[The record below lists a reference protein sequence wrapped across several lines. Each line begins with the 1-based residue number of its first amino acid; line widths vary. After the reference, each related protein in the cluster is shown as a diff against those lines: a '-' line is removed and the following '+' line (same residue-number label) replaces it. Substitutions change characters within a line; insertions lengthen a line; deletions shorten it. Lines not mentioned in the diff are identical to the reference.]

1 MDGGPTAA
9 NGSKDN
15 ECRHPLEILQ
25 TISDE
30 SGLKLTDENF
40 AKLMD
45 ERDPLKHLRDEF
57 HYPTMGQILHT
68 DPKLVSPDEDSI
80 YLCGN
85 SLGLCPKKAKDHL
98 MVEMDKWATRG
109 VQGHM
114 TGDLP
119 WAMCG
124 EILEEDMMKIVGG
137 KREEVAIMNGLTVN
151 LHLLMMSF
159 YRPTKD
165 RYKILCESKAFP
177 SDHYAFESQARLH
190 GFDAEKALLCM
201 EPREG
206 EFTLRTEDIVATIER
221 EGDSIALVCFSG
233 VQYYT
238 GQFFDI
244 PTITRAAQAKGC
256 HVGFD
261 LAHAVGNLP
270 LYLHDWNVDFAC
282 WCCYKYLNGGAGAV
296 AGLFVHERYRDN
308 TYPRLLGWWGH
319 KMETRFVMDNKMDLI
334 PGARG
339 YGLSNVSGIL
349 CANLKASLEVFNK
362 TSMEEIR
369 RKSVL
374 LTGYLEALVKLAYS
388 RPAGKTAEE
397 DGDEVY
403 IDIFTPSD
411 PAQRGAQLSL
421 AFNVSI
427 EQVFKE
433 LEKRGV
439 VCDKRLP
446 RVIRIAPAPLYCS
459 FLDVHRFMDRLQD
472 ALKAAKS
479 SLVRIDTHNV

>member
-1 MDGGPTAA
+1 M
-9 NGSKDN
+9 NSEYN
-15 ECRHPLEILQ
+15 HPIEELQ
-25 TISDE
+25 AISDQ
-30 SGLKLTDENF
+30 SGLQLKDEKF
-40 AKLMD
+40 ARLMD
-45 ERDPLKHLRDEF
+45 EKDPLRHLRNEF
-57 HYPTMGQILHT
+57 HYPTMSQILHT

-85 SLGLCPKKAKDHL
+85 SLGLCPKKAKDHIN
-98 MVEMDKWATRG
+98 VEMDKWATKG
-109 VQGHM
+109 VQGHT
-114 TGDLP
+114 TGVLP
-119 WAMCG
+119 WVKCSEM
-124 EILEEDMMKIVGG
+124 LEEDMMKIVGC
-137 KREEVAIMNGLTVN
+137 KREEIGIMNGLTVN
-151 LHLLMMSF
+151 LHLLLVSF

-165 RYKILCESKAFP
+165 RFKILCESKAFP
-177 SDHYAFESQARLH
+177 SDHYAFESQIRLH
-190 GFDAEKALLCM
+190 GFNPQDALLCM

-206 EFTLRTEDIVATIER
+206 EFTLRTEDIVATIEK
-221 EGDSIALVCFSG
+221 EGASIALVCFSG

-244 PTITRAAQAKGC
+244 PTITRTAQTKGC

-296 AGLFVHERYRDN
+296 AGLFLHERYREN
-308 TYPRLLGWWGH
+308 SYPRLLGWWGH
-319 KMETRFVMDNKMDLI
+319 KLENRFVMDNKMDLC

-349 CANLKASLEVFNK
+349 CASLKSSLEIFNQ
-362 TSMEEIR
+362 TNMIELR
-369 RKSVL
+369 RKSIL
-374 LTGYLEALVKLAYS
+374 LTGYLESLIKQEYS
-388 RPAGKTAEE
+388 RPAGKTEE
-397 DGDEVY
+397 DGGEVY

-421 AFNVSI
+421 AFNVSV

-446 RVIRIAPAPLYCS
+446 RVIRIAPAPIYCS
-459 FLDVHRFMDRLQD
+459 FLDVHRFMNQLRD

-479 SLVRIDTHNV
+479 SLVPVDTNNI